1 MKTSRL
7 VEIFGTIGVAL
18 SLIFVG
24 VEINQNTNLS
34 RNQAYLDFAESLKDL
49 TLQIATD
56 EVLPSLVARTVA
68 GETRND
74 FSLEDQVRLNSM
86 QIATVR
92 VWEGLFRSWQSGF
105 LPKETISNTNIG
117 GGILLN
123 NDYFREFWEE
133 VKLQLTPDFVQFF
146 EQQSWN
152 K

>member
-105 LPKETISNTNIG
+105 LPEEAISNTNIG

-146 EQQSWN
+146 EQQPWN

>member
-105 LPKETISNTNIG
+105 LPEETISNTNIG

-146 EQQSWN
+146 EQQPWN